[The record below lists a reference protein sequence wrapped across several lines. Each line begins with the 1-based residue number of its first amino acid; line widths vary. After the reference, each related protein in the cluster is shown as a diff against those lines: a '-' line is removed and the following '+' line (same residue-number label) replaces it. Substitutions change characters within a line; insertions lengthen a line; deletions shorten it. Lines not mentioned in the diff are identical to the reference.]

1 MKYSVFTVM
10 TPEFT
15 PEEIVGK
22 LARLNYKGVEWRVV
36 TVLEKK
42 EKKTSFWKG
51 NKCTLSLQTLRERA
65 DYIKKVTEKE
75 NLKICNLATY
85 LKANE
90 FEKIERAM
98 QIAKIMTCPQ
108 IRVNAPAYEGGLN
121 YNNLFEET
129 KKNLEEVEKFASKYG
144 IKALLELHMGNIIP
158 SASAAY
164 RLVSSFDPN
173 CIGVIYDPGNMIY
186 EGYENWQMGMQL
198 LGEYLAHI
206 HIKNASWVI
215 EKKDKNGVFF
225 WKPTWARLKE
235 GFVNWKEIMDALKI
249 VGYKGYL
256 SFEDF
261 SDIPTEKKLTEDIE
275 YLKSLEYGRVSK

>member
-15 PEEIVGK
+15 PEEIVSK
-22 LARLNYKGVEWRVV
+22 LGRLSYKGVEWRIV
-36 TVLEKK
+36 TLSEKK

-51 NKCTLSLQTLRERA
+51 NKCTLSLQTLGKKA
-65 DYIKKVTEKE
+65 DYIKKTTEKE

-108 IRVNAPAYEGGLN
+108 IRVNAPSYERGLN

-129 KKNLEEVEKFASKYG
+129 KKNLKKVEKLASEYG

-173 CIGVIYDPGNMIY
+173 YIGVIYDPGNMIY

-206 HIKNASWVI
+206 HIKNTSWVI
-215 EKKDKNGVFF
+215 EKKEKNGVFF

-261 SDIPTEKKLTEDIE
+261 SDIPTEKKLTKDIE
-275 YLKSLEYGRVSK
+275 YLKSLE